1 MLTSLYS
8 QDFDDDDDE
17 NEDSSTGLSDWKTAL
32 REDFES
38 WLDAVEEIPHELNG
52 HPAPEEN
59 PDLSTLFGDIASL
72 ALENRKSNR
81 RTAEAFTQWNGILTG
96 FQDDLKRLRERERN
110 LLESQPLP
118 DPVPTAIAAFLVDF
132 HDRLTRL
139 AQAQTQVPTAKLGF
153 FGDDTAWKTAW
164 KNQRTA
170 LDITL
175 SHLQTFLQELGF
187 QRIHTLG
194 QPLEPT
200 RMAVLETR
208 LALDKPPHTVIEEVA
223 PGWLLG
229 SRILR
234 PAQVIVSITP
244 PTSIS

>member
-1 MLTSLYS
+1 MLISPYS
-8 QDFDDDDDE
+8 QDFDDDDD
-17 NEDSSTGLSDWKTAL
+17 DSATLLADWKTAL

-38 WLDAVEEIPHELNG
+38 WLDTVEKIPDELSEI
-52 HPAPEEN
+52 PAPEEI
-59 PDLSTLFGDIASL
+59 PDLTTLFGDIASL
-72 ALENRKSNR
+72 ALESRKSNR

-96 FQDDLKRLRERERN
+96 FQDDLKRLRERERVM
-110 LLESQPLP
+110 LESQPLP

-139 AQAQTQVPTAKLGF
+139 AQALSQMPAAKLGF

-164 KNQRTA
+164 QNQRTA

-175 SHLQTFLQELGF
+175 SHLQTFLKEQGF
-187 QRIHTLG
+187 QRIHALG
-194 QPLEPT
+194 QPLDPA
-200 RMAVLETR
+200 RMAVIETR
-208 LALDKPPHTVIEEVA
+208 LAPDKTPHTVIEEIA

-229 SRILR
+229 SRVLR

-244 PTSIS
+244 PTSQP